1 MSEVNATIKPTVHL
15 NGTSAGSLVEQYN
28 TAARAVWTALR
39 EVEGAGPNQRDYYPQ
54 GDLAWTRAKAQ
65 HDVRVQALRR
75 VVNELREIADY
86 VSEQQSERDH
96 QRHVAPTMDALED
109 AAGQGRR

>member
-1 MSEVNATIKPTVHL
+1 MSEINATIKPSVHL
-15 NGTSAGSLVEQYN
+15 NGTSAASLIDQYN

-65 HDVRVQALRR
+65 HDVRLQALRR
-75 VVNELREIADY
+75 VANELREIADY
-86 VSEQQSERDH
+86 VSEQRSERDH
-96 QRHVAPTMDALED
+96 QRHVASVMDSADE
-109 AAGQGRR
+109 ATGQTRR